1 MISLHKKIEPLTFEF
16 VSENDEYIT
25 SSKISGKNF
34 SYFKDENNIRINIDL
49 KSSSDIDEFLIFFK
63 ELKSIKIDN
72 EHIIKQL
79 EQIIKSNITCNYL
92 LRLYLSEYS
101 FKEYKLGFYHEEI
114 KLHLKT
120 KYIKD

>member
-34 SYFKDENNIRINIDL
+34 SYFKDENNITINIDL

-72 EHIIKQL
+72 ELIIKQL
-79 EQIIKSNITCNYL
+79 AQIKKSNPTCNYL
-92 LRLYLSEYS
+92 LKLYSSNYI
-101 FKEYKLGFYHEEI
+101 FKEYKLDFYYNDI
-114 KLHLKT
+114 CLHLQT
-120 KYIKD
+120 KYIKG